1 MKYQIWDKKSNIITP
16 IGEVLTPEQWV
27 TRYPMT
33 GVEGIKTVIGGGV
46 VNGTVCMEFTGFVD
60 NYKRAGCDFTGCE
73 TDQDILNAIEAFEN
87 SINNSISLWAITYQ
101 LDNTFIVKLTCKHSR
116 FFLPSRVNKVINCRL
131 YD

>member
-60 NYKRAGCDFTGCE
+60 NYKKVGCDFTDCE
-73 TDQDILNAIEAFEN
+73 TDQDILNAIEAFED
-87 SINNSISLWAITYQ
+87 SINSQHVITAEERIAAALEAQVMMSLP
-101 LDNTFIVKLTCKHSR
+101 DVE
-116 FFLPSRVNKVINCRL
+116 
-131 YD
+131 

>member
-46 VNGTVCMEFTGFVD
+46 VNGTVCMEFTGFVA
-60 NYKRAGCDFTGCE
+60 NYKKAGCDFTGCE
-73 TDQDILNAIEAFEN
+73 TDQDNLNAIEAFEN
-87 SINNSISLWAITYQ
+87 SINNQHIVTVEDRIAAALEAQVMMSLP
-101 LDNTFIVKLTCKHSR
+101 DVE
-116 FFLPSRVNKVINCRL
+116 
-131 YD
+131 

>member
-16 IGEVLTPEQWV
+16 IGEVLTPAQWV

-60 NYKRAGCDFTGCE
+60 NYKKAGCDFANCE
-73 TDQDILNAIEAFEN
+73 TDQDILNAIEAFED
-87 SINNSISLWAITYQ
+87 SINNQHVVTAEERIAAALEAQVMMSLP
-101 LDNTFIVKLTCKHSR
+101 DVE
-116 FFLPSRVNKVINCRL
+116 
-131 YD
+131 